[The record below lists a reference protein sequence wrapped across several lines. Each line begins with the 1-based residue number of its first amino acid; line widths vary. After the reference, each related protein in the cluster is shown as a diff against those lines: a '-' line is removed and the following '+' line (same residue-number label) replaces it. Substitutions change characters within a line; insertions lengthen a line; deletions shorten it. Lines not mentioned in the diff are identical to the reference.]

1 VAIVTCTSLAPPGCG
16 LILRK
21 GSTWGRLTLSVFLR
35 CGHCKALAPEW
46 KKAAGNLKGK
56 VKLGAVDCTVE
67 TSLASKYDVKGFP
80 TILVFGADK
89 QSPQP
94 YEEGRTAL
102 AIESYALRV
111 LEMTAVAPEVVELT
125 SQVRVPSSWTSGME
139 KHLSCLEHV
148 GNVVAGML
156 LWVVLLSRW
165 L

>member
-1 VAIVTCTSLAPPGCG
+1 MQHVGKADSFCV
-16 LILRK
+16 
-21 GSTWGRLTLSVFLR
+21 LR

-94 YEEGRTAL
+94 YEEGRTAS

-111 LEMTAVAPEVVELT
+111 LETTAVAPEVVELT
-125 SQVRVPSSWTSGME
+125 SQVRVPRAIILDVWIGEASFVSRARG
-139 KHLSCLEHV
+139 SCCGWDGFV
-148 GNVVAGML
+148 GC
-156 LWVVLLSRW
+156 S
-165 L
+165 